1 MPGSGY
7 RFKPKEGEEIPISL
21 LGIERKKEFLWISF
35 KPIPQEMFPPC
46 IKNLIS
52 KPLNEGGKHRKAAI
66 LAAFLGQVGWDRV
79 EAKHLWKRILEDSNI
94 SEKIFKKWF
103 QEMHCPICAT
113 IRKESKGYPEL
124 GLEGLGFCVAEQMCK
139 EFDSPVKYAAGL
151 RTEEDWNRGTFKTIM
166 VLNYARIFNWFTGRE
181 STIELSEKECADL
194 ETLALEFANNKNG
207 EIVYTRIRTNK
218 RLRPKFFLKV
228 MDEPRRHLLSE
239 II

>member
-1 MPGSGY
+1 MLGSRY
-7 RFKPKEGEEIPISL
+7 RLTPKEGEEIPISL
-21 LGIERKKEFLWISF
+21 LDIERKKELLWISS
-35 KPIPQEMFPPC
+35 KLIPQEMFPPC

-52 KPLNEGGKHRKAAI
+52 KPLNEVGRHRKAAI
-66 LAAFLGQVGWDRV
+66 LAAFLGQAGWDMV
-79 EAKHLWKRILEDSNI
+79 EAKHLWKRILEGSSI

-124 GLEGLGFCVAEQMCK
+124 GLAGLGFCVTEQMCK

-151 RTEEDWNRGTFKTIM
+151 RTEEDWNKGTFKTIM
-166 VLNYARIFNWFTGRE
+166 ILNYARIFSWLTGRE
-181 STIELSEKECADL
+181 STIELSEKERADL
-194 ETLALEFANNKNG
+194 ETLAIEFANNKNI
-207 EIVYTRIRTNK
+207 EIVYTRIRMNK
-218 RLRPKFFLKV
+218 RFRPKFFLKV